1 MNRSRFSLVSL
12 LLLLTMQVWAYEK
25 DSIFIK
31 VNGKSRNMIV
41 FTPNTL
47 PAKSPLMI
55 VTHGMNQSPEYQYGA
70 DKIYEMIDTAKF
82 VVTYLRSDGNM
93 WDTGGTGARP
103 RLLVGVLD
111 GFDAHPPL
119 HCQHAKQ
126 DCCLRTHQRHPVLG
140 AALE

>member
-55 VTHGMNQSPEYQYGA
+55 VTHGMNQSPEYQ
-70 DKIYEMIDTAKF
+70 
-82 VVTYLRSDGNM
+82 
-93 WDTGGTGARP
+93 
-103 RLLVGVLD
+103 
-111 GFDAHPPL
+111 
-119 HCQHAKQ
+119 
-126 DCCLRTHQRHPVLG
+126 
-140 AALE
+140 